1 MTVRIPAA
9 SLVMATCSRPHGVRQ
24 VNSVADGVVCDGIVC
39 DGIVCDGRGPRT
51 AAVGRAVGPRAAAT
65 TQCRSVGGSGP
76 LPVGGGGSSRTI
88 PAAWSCSGGAGSIPE
103 GVRIMITGLEV
114 KGKNGADIH
123 TASGVSC
130 QPPCHDYMFAAGG
143 SCQVAVGWTPNHPP
157 NDLIGTIGLGGKCVA
172 PDEPTCDQMKATVKS
187 ETGPLAEIKVL
198 AQTHLQ

>member
-1 MTVRIPAA
+1 VD
-9 SLVMATCSRPHGVRQ
+9 LF
-24 VNSVADGVVCDGIVC
+24 
-39 DGIVCDGRGPRT
+39 
-51 AAVGRAVGPRAAAT
+51 
-65 TQCRSVGGSGP
+65 
-76 LPVGGGGSSRTI
+76 
-88 PAAWSCSGGAGSIPE
+88 WGAGPIPD
-103 GVRIMITGLEV
+103 GVRIMITGVEV

-123 TASGVSC
+123 EASGVSC

-198 AQTHLQ
+198 AQNTSSVSSEPSASSEPSVSDSSAGGAVRERWIVGEAMGAGPGSFPVKASARCSEQRSGPPILEPFSQDISPHSAPT